1 MYKKILIPLDGSILA
16 EQALEP
22 AIVLAGKFS
31 SEVHLVQVITNYL
44 VPSYGIDYQVGETF
58 RDVSLREANAYL
70 QNVKDRLEVHFD
82 GDIKF
87 KVIEGLVAENIV
99 DYAESQQI
107 DVIVMAT
114 HGRSGIGRWVF
125 GSVAERVLRAANCPV
140 LMIRAS
146 EKDVNLIQ
154 EAEEEK
160 FVT

>member
-22 AIVLAGKFS
+22 AMVLASKFM

-58 RDVSLREANAYL
+58 RDVSLREAHAYL
-70 QNVKDRLEVHFD
+70 ENVKDRLDVYFD

-99 DYAESQQI
+99 DYAETQQI
-107 DVIVMAT
+107 DVIVMGT

-125 GSVAERVLRAANCPV
+125 GSVAERVLRAAQCPI
-140 LMIRAS
+140 LMIRAN
-146 EKDVNLIQ
+146 EKDMKLVDEL
-154 EAEEEK
+154 EEK
-160 FVT
+160 KIVT